1 MSTQDSPHQSTSPGY
16 QLFILVLS
24 LYALALLAVQT
35 LVHLDPQAREVLEY
49 TDVLVCVA
57 FLGDFAWSFY
67 RAPNRLRY
75 FATWGWIDILSSI
88 PSIDVARWGRA
99 ARVLRVF
106 RLLRGLRAARS
117 LSSLILERRAENT
130 ILAVTLV
137 ALMVVTFCSIAV
149 LHVETDPASNIK
161 SADDAVWW
169 AITTMTTVGYG
180 DRFPVTTEGRFV
192 AVLLMASGVGLFGTL
207 SGLLAAWL
215 IGPSN
220 EREKSE
226 IAELKQELA
235 ALRQAIERLANKER
249 PAS

>member
-1 MSTQDSPHQSTSPGY
+1 MSTHDSSTPSTSPGY
-16 QLFILVLS
+16 QIFMLVLC

-57 FLGDFAWSFY
+57 FMGDFAWSLSK
-67 RAPNRLRY
+67 APDRVRY
-75 FATWGWIDILSSI
+75 LVTWGWIDFLSSI
-88 PSIDVARWGRA
+88 PSVDVVRWGRA

-106 RLLRGLRAARS
+106 RVLRGLRAAHA
-117 LSSLILERRAENT
+117 LSTLILRRRAEQT
-130 ILAVTLV
+130 FLAVTLV
-137 ALMVVTFCSIAV
+137 ALLVVTFCSIAV
-149 LHVETDPASNIK
+149 LHFETDPASNIK
-161 SADDAVWW
+161 TADDAIWW

-215 IGPSN
+215 IGPSK
-220 EREKSE
+220 EVEKSE
-226 IAELKQELA
+226 IAELRREIG
-235 ALRQAIERLANKER
+235 ALREAIERISR
-249 PAS
+249 TPP